1 MIMSRT
7 HLSAFRSLP
16 MAALLCFMGF
26 LVCSPRAVA
35 ASLSNFSYDR
45 NGNLAKSSSVTTGM
59 PVIVRQPVDVLAATG
74 SAATMSV
81 QVAIATGVTF
91 QWKKGAAVL
100 AGATSSFLIITSV
113 VPGDEGVYTVDVIN
127 IKGKVVSRAT
137 RLSID
142 NDKDGLADTKEQE
155 LFSNL
160 AQTGDGDFDK
170 DGITNAEEIADGT
183 DPKSSASRYFRL
195 TSSGIHGVV
204 TAVPAT
210 TTGRYPPATKVV
222 LTVGPEPGHQF
233 VEWQGTYQS
242 LSSALNVV
250 MNSHVTAVGVCGT
263 PLGIALNA
271 PQLTWLTGGLP
282 SGWYSQRIVTQD
294 GRAAAQSATLPSGG
308 NSWVSTYVQGPATV
322 SFWWMLPTGSTSG
335 LTFSVDGAL
344 NSTATANGTWTQ
356 VTVTLADSVHA
367 LQWKLTQPVGAPVNA
382 QSWLDRVVISN
393 TNTVPLSQALET
405 TTLNWATDRMNPW
418 FGVAS
423 TTASH
428 DGTDAALGVLDGQYR
443 STWME
448 TYVTGAGTIEF
459 WWRESGVNMTL
470 LVDGVVV
477 LSAGTSWSFVSYT
490 VAGTGPHHL
499 RWVAD
504 TNLDNYA
511 IPEYGNGAL
520 DQVNWMPAPAKPPV
534 VPVATYTFGQAVG
547 STLAFQTGGKAVWT
561 IVTDH
566 VLSAPAALASG
577 VIANSS
583 DSWIETRIAGPGNLT
598 FYWDVSS
605 ESTKD
610 LYTLSLDGVVQDTRS
625 GAGGW
630 LFKTLAI
637 PAGNH
642 TVRWRYAK
650 DAANKSGLD
659 RAWLDSLVFT
669 PTVTPVPTTP
679 PALGGPPV
687 ASIGDA
693 VDNTA
698 LSYFSGG
705 TAVCTTDT
713 TTTHDTVD
721 AMKSGLITHSQ
732 ETWFE
737 TILSG
742 PGTLGFWW
750 KVSSEGG
757 WDYLRLEIDGVL
769 NSSISGTVDWA
780 QKSVLISTS
789 GLHKVR
795 WRYSKDTSG
804 NVGSDAGWVDEV
816 TWTGASGGV
825 GGGLAAYP
833 AAIFAPTGATNQIIN
848 IVGTGAWTATESLP
862 WASFT
867 GATSG
872 NDAAT
877 VTLALLANTG
887 AARQGNITVA
897 GQTISVTQESVQK
910 PVIGLSFT
918 TATLTVGSAFTATPS
933 SYNYPTLFKATGLAP
948 GLSISAT
955 TGAITGIVTVPG
967 TYTISITASNV
978 AGASNAVKFTLK
990 ANPLIYTL
998 GTGKAFATTPAF
1010 PHAPNKFAGTGLPTG
1025 VIVNTTTGLVSG
1037 APLNP
1042 GTFSVTITG
1051 TNAAKLSVPFKFT
1064 MIVTL
1069 PVFSGGKY
1077 EGLVERHA
1085 TLNGGFGGL
1094 ATLTIT
1100 PAGGVTGSIRLG
1112 AVSWPLAG
1120 SLLVDTTGG
1129 GKIAISV
1136 IRKNLTALLLNLS
1149 FDPGRNFGF
1158 AEGTLADST
1167 TPTNTTAVRVW
1178 CNRWT
1183 APTTAAAFAG
1193 YYTNALN
1200 LPTTEVGN
1208 AAVPQGTGYLNCTI
1222 APTGSV
1228 AWTGKTAEGQPITGS
1243 STLWPTGE
1251 FPVFTMP
1258 STNTSIIGLPAV
1270 TTAGDCTGRI
1280 DWIKV
1285 APQPATVRIYRT
1297 GFSPLAMSLQGRRWV
1312 APAAGQIIFNL
1323 PDTADNARLDFTQG
1337 GVETAAQFA
1346 DLDQLLR
1353 ITKTNTTLLSASVL
1367 INPTGV
1373 KLTLNVAKGTFSGS
1387 FKLTDG
1393 AVPRP
1398 VTFEGVL
1405 LSGESQGRGAF
1416 LLPKL
1421 PLGTPVNSDI
1431 LSGKVVLSPN
1441 P

>member
-1 MIMSRT
+1 MLFSHGLCGKAYSAVQVLT
-7 HLSAFRSLP
+7 HDL
-16 MAALLCFMGF
+16 
-26 LVCSPRAVA
+26 
-35 ASLSNFSYDR
+35 
-45 NGNLAKSSSVTTGM
+45 NGNLIQIANAAAAAKPIITTQPADWAGVPGSTAVFSVRTAPNT
-59 PVIVRQPVDVLAATG
+59 ANTY
-74 SAATMSV
+74 
-81 QVAIATGVTF
+81 
-91 QWKKGAAVL
+91 QWKKGTANIVGAILDSL
-100 AGATSSFLIITSV
+100 AIANVSATDEALYSV
-113 VPGDEGVYTVDVIN
+113 VITN
-127 IKGKVVSRAT
+127 TKGFVTSRAA
-137 RLSID
+137 RLALDTD
-142 NDKDGLADTKEQE
+142 NDGLADADETR
-155 LFSNL
+155 LFGGL
-160 AQTGDGDFDK
+160 AQTGAGDFDH
-170 DGITNAEEIADGT
+170 DGVTNAEEIADGT
-183 DPKSSASRYFRL
+183 DPKVGTSLLFRL
-195 TSSGIHGVV
+195 TTQAVHGSIIA
-204 TAVPAT
+204 TPASA
-210 TTGRYPPATKVV
+210 TGRYKLGTKVTLTASADAGYAFTQWQGAVSSLAHSLV
-222 LTVGPEPGHQF
+222 LTITSHMTETARFASDLALALDAPDF
-233 VEWQGTYQS
+233 NWQ
-242 LSSALNVV
+242 
-250 MNSHVTAVGVCGT
+250 
-263 PLGIALNA
+263 
-271 PQLTWLTGGLP
+271 TGGLP
-282 SGWYSQRIVTQD
+282 SGWFSQRIMTMD
-294 GRAAAQSATLPSGG
+294 GRSAAQSATLPSGG
-308 NSWVSTYVQGPATV
+308 NSWLSTYVQGPATV
-322 SFWWMLPTGSTSG
+322 SFWWMLPTGSSSA
-335 LTFSVDGAL
+335 LTFNVDGAL

-356 VTVTLADSVHA
+356 VTVSLADGVHA
-367 LQWKLTQPVGAPVNA
+367 LRWALAQPVGAPLNA
-382 QSWLDRVVISN
+382 KAWIDRVVISN
-393 TNTVPLSQALET
+393 TTTVPLPQALET

-448 TYVTGAGTIEF
+448 TYVTGAGTTEF

-470 LVDGVVV
+470 LVDGAVV
-477 LSAGTSWSFVSYT
+477 LSAGSSWSFVSYT
-490 VAGTGPHHL
+490 IAGTGPHHL
-499 RWVAD
+499 RWVVD

-520 DQVNWMPAPAKPPV
+520 DQVNWIPVPAKPPV

-547 STLAFQTGGKAVWT
+547 STLAFQTGGKTVWT
-561 IVTDH
+561 TVTDRFYNG
-566 VLSAPAALASG
+566 PAALASG

-625 GAGGW
+625 GSGGW
-630 LFKTLAI
+630 SFKTLVI

-650 DAANKSGLD
+650 DAANKTGLD
-659 RAWLDSLVFT
+659 RAWLDTVAFT
-669 PTVTPVPTTP
+669 PTVTPIPSTP

-757 WDYLRLEIDGVL
+757 YDYLRLEIDGAQDSL
-769 NSSISGTVDWA
+769 ISGTVDWV
-780 QKSVLISTS
+780 QKSVVISTS

-795 WRYSKDTSG
+795 WRYSKDGSA
-804 NVGSDAGWVDEV
+804 NAGSDAGWVDEV
-816 TWTGASGGV
+816 TWTGASGGI

-833 AAIFAPTGATNQIIN
+833 AAIFAPTGATNQTIN
-848 IVGTGAWTATESLP
+848 IVGTGAWTASETLD
-862 WASFT
+862 WASFS

-872 NDAAT
+872 SNAGT

-887 AARQGNITVA
+887 TARSGNITVA
-897 GQTISVTQESVQK
+897 GQTISVQQESVQK

-918 TATLTVGSAFTATPS
+918 TATATVGAAFTATPS

-948 GLSISAT
+948 GLSISGT

-967 TYTISITASNV
+967 TYTISITASNT

-1010 PHAPNKFAGTGLPTG
+1010 PHAPNKFASTGLPAG
-1025 VIVNTTTGLVSG
+1025 VTVNATTGFVSG

-1069 PVFSGGKY
+1069 PVFIGGKY

-1100 PAGGVTGSIRLG
+1100 PTGGVTGSIRLG
-1112 AVSWPLAG
+1112 AVSWPIAG
-1120 SLLVDTTGG
+1120 SMLVDSTGG
-1129 GKIAISV
+1129 GKLSTSV
-1136 IRKNLTALLLNLS
+1136 LRTKLTPLLLNLV

-1158 AEGTLADST
+1158 AEGTVADSA
-1167 TPTNTTAVRVW
+1167 TPANTAAVRVW

-1193 YYTNALN
+1193 YYTNALD

-1228 AWTGKTAEGQPITGS
+1228 AWTGKTADGVPITGS

-1251 FPVFTMP
+1251 FPVFTMLY
-1258 STNTSIIGLPAV
+1258 TNTGSMIGLPAV

-1285 APQPATVRIYRT
+1285 APQPAAVRTYKS
-1297 GFSPLAMSLQGRRWV
+1297 GFGPLTMSLQGRRWV
-1312 APAAGQIIFNL
+1312 TPASGQIIFNL
-1323 PDTADNARLDFTQG
+1323 PDAADNARLDFTQG
-1337 GVETAAQFA
+1337 SVETAAQFA

-1353 ITKTNTTLLSASVL
+1353 ITKTNTTLLSASVF

-1416 LLPKL
+1416 QLPKL
-1421 PLGTPVNSDI
+1421 PLGTPANSDI
-1431 LSGKVVLSPN
+1431 LSGNVILSPVTV